1 MKYRGNVFLVGPMGV
16 GKTTVGR
23 VLAEQLDLKFFDSD
37 LEIESSTGADI
48 PWIFDVEGEVGFRE
62 REKKMIDL
70 LSNKQN
76 IVLATGGGAI
86 LDGENRRCLKK
97 RGVVVYLR
105 ASILQQVQRTSRDK
119 TRPLLQTSDVRRK
132 IQELMEF
139 REPFYREVAD
149 IVIDTNDGNPR
160 HLGNEIC
167 KRVQELG
174 R

>member
-1 MKYRGNVFLVGPMGV
+1 
-16 GKTTVGR
+16 
-23 VLAEQLDLKFFDSD
+23 
-37 LEIESSTGADI
+37 
-48 PWIFDVEGEVGFRE
+48 
-62 REKKMIDL
+62 MIDL
-70 LSNKQN
+70 LSNKEN

-167 KRVQELG
+167 KRVQELS